1 MTSPC
6 GRKRRLS
13 ETTTPAET
21 RAVVA
26 ASAVGTI
33 MEWYD
38 FALYG
43 AAAAL
48 FINRLYFPSVS
59 PLIGSLAAFAT
70 FAVGFFARPL
80 GGLVVAHYGDRIGRK
95 PALVFTVAIMGVSTV
110 LIGVLPGYDSIGIW
124 APILLVVLRLL
135 QGFGA
140 GAELAGAITYIA
152 EYTPPRRRAFFT
164 SIPNACT
171 AVGLALAVGLYAILG
186 ALLTDAQ
193 MLAWGWRLPFIASA
207 LIVFVAV
214 YIRRRLHETPAFAAE
229 MRKVGTATRLPL
241 TQVLRERGRNVL
253 LGFLSVTG
261 HNANAY
267 ILNAFAL
274 GYITGTLHLSR
285 GLALL
290 ALLSAAAAGIVMT
303 PLFGMLADRIGRK
316 PVFIGGAMFVAA
328 YAFPFFSLLQTGSPT
343 LVVVAMML
351 GYGIGFGAMSGAQ
364 GAFLAE
370 LFETRF
376 RYTGIAAAREMNSVL
391 IAGPTPFVASALV
404 AAAGGQPWLVA
415 WYIIVCQ
422 AITVVS
428 VIFAERHDD
437 TTTLTAS
444 DPDLRQPGGVL
455 AS

>member
-1 MTSPC
+1 MSTA
-6 GRKRRLS
+6 
-13 ETTTPAET
+13 TTPAGT

-33 MEWYD
+33 LEWYD

-70 FAVGFFARPL
+70 FAVGFFARPV
-80 GGLVVAHYGDRIGRK
+80 GGLVVAHFGDRIGRK
-95 PALVFTVAIMGVSTV
+95 PALVFTVAIMGASTV
-110 LIGVLPGYDSIGIW
+110 LIGLLPGYAVIGVW
-124 APILLVVLRLL
+124 APVLLVLLRLL

-152 EYTPPRRRAFFT
+152 EYTPPNRRAFFT

-171 AVGLALAVGLYAILG
+171 AVGLAMAVGLYAILG
-186 ALLTDAQ
+186 ALLTEAQ
-193 MLAWGWRLPFIASA
+193 MLSWGWRVPFLASA

-214 YIRRRLHETPAFAAE
+214 YIRQSLDETPAFKAE
-229 MRKVGTATRLPL
+229 LNKVKSAVRLPL
-241 TQVLRERGRNVL
+241 AQVFSERGRDVL
-253 LGFLSVTG
+253 LGFFSVTG

-274 GYITGTLHLSR
+274 GYITGTLHLGR
-285 GLALL
+285 GLALV
-290 ALLSAAAAGIVMT
+290 ALLAAAAAGIVMT
-303 PLFGMLADRIGRK
+303 PLFGILSDRIGRK
-316 PVFIGGAMFVAA
+316 PVFIGGAVFVAA
-328 YAFPFFSLLQTGSPT
+328 YAFPFFDLLQTGSPS
-343 LVVVAMML
+343 LVVLAMML

-391 IAGPTPFVASALV
+391 IAGPTPFIASALV
-404 AAAGGQPWLVA
+404 AAASGQPWLVA
-415 WYIIVCQ
+415 WYIIACQ
-422 AITVVS
+422 AVTVIS
-428 VIFAERHDD
+428 VLFARRHDD
-437 TTTLTAS
+437 IETLPTETHVQVSQSA
-444 DPDLRQPGGVL
+444 
-455 AS
+455 

>member
-1 MTSPC
+1 
-6 GRKRRLS
+6 
-13 ETTTPAET
+13 
-21 RAVVA
+21 
-26 ASAVGTI
+26 

-59 PLIGSLAAFAT
+59 PAIGSLAAFAT
-70 FAVGFFARPL
+70 FAVGFFARPV
-80 GGLVVAHYGDRIGRK
+80 GGLVVAHFGDRIGRK
-95 PALVFTVAIMGVSTV
+95 PALVFTVAIMGASTV
-110 LIGVLPGYDSIGIW
+110 LIGLLPGYDTIGIW

-171 AVGLALAVGLYAILG
+171 AVGLAMAVGLYAILG

-193 MLAWGWRLPFIASA
+193 MLSWGWRLPFIASA

-214 YIRRRLHETPAFAAE
+214 YIRQRLHETPAFAAE
-229 MRKVGTATRLPL
+229 LRKVGTATRLPL
-241 TQVLRERGRNVL
+241 AQVLRERGRNVL

-274 GYITGTLHLSR
+274 GYITSTLHLSR
-285 GLALL
+285 GLALV
-290 ALLSAAAAGIVMT
+290 ALLAAAAAGIVMT

-316 PVFIGGAMFVAA
+316 PVFIGGAVFVAA
-328 YAFPFFSLLQTGSPT
+328 YCVPVLHP
-343 LVVVAMML
+343 VAD
-351 GYGIGFGAMSGAQ
+351 G
-364 GAFLAE
+364 
-370 LFETRF
+370 
-376 RYTGIAAAREMNSVL
+376 
-391 IAGPTPFVASALV
+391 VASGGGGRHDARLWHRLRRHVRRAGRVPGRVVRDAVPLHGDRRGTGDEQRADCRADPLRGERAGCGGKRAAL
-404 AAAGGQPWLVA
+404 AGG
-415 WYIIVCQ
+415 
-422 AITVVS
+422 VVYH
-428 VIFAERHDD
+428 R
-437 TTTLTAS
+437 L
-444 DPDLRQPGGVL
+444 PGGHGGQRFPCR
-455 AS
+455 AP

>member
-1 MTSPC
+1 MSDQI
-6 GRKRRLS
+6 LS
-13 ETTTPAET
+13 ADMRAAAAAASSET
-21 RAVVA
+21 RAVVL

-48 FINRLYFPSVS
+48 FINRLYFPTVT
-59 PLIGSLAAFAT
+59 PLVGSLAAFAT

-80 GGLVVAHYGDRIGRK
+80 GGFVVAHYGDRIGRK
-95 PALVFTVAIMGVSTV
+95 PALVFTVALMGLSTV
-110 LIGVLPGYDSIGIW
+110 LIGLLPGYDTLGIW
-124 APILLVVLRLL
+124 APVLLVLLRLL

-152 EYTPPRRRAFFT
+152 EFTPACHRAFYT

-171 AVGLALAVGLYAILG
+171 AVGLAMAVGLYAILG

-193 MLAWGWRLPFIASA
+193 MLAWGWRVPFLVSA
-207 LIVFVAV
+207 LIVFVAI
-214 YIRRRLHETPAFAAE
+214 YIRSRLHESPAFEAE
-229 MRKVGTATRLPL
+229 QRKVATAVKLPL
-241 TQVLRERGRNVL
+241 AQVFSERGGSVV

-267 ILNAFAL
+267 VLNAFAL
-274 GYITGTLHLSR
+274 GYITGTLHLGRS
-285 GLALL
+285 LALT
-290 ALLSAAAAGIVMT
+290 ALLLAAAAGMVMT

-316 PVFIGGAMFVAA
+316 PVFIGGAVFVALF
-328 YAFPFFSLLQTGSPT
+328 AFPFFSLLQTGSPP
-343 LVVVAMML
+343 LVIGAMMA

-391 IAGPTPFVASALV
+391 IAGPTPFIASALV
-404 AAAGGQPWLVA
+404 ATAGGQPWLVA
-415 WYIIVCQ
+415 WFIIACQVVTVISVCF
-422 AITVVS
+422 ARPAVPVTV
-428 VIFAERHDD
+428 
-437 TTTLTAS
+437 
-444 DPDLRQPGGVL
+444 
-455 AS
+455 